1 MVPTAVAAETVVPAL
16 PVAVMENVGVAYA
29 YVRVK
34 SPASVPAE
42 FDICAPVGQLLDLRR
57 T

>member
-1 MVPTAVAAETVVPAL
+1 MVPTAVAAATDDPAL
-16 PVAVMENVGVAYA
+16 PVAVMENVGVPYE

-42 FDICAPVGQLLDLRR
+42 FTI
-57 T
+57 